1 MGKIKDKIYDF
12 KDRLRDRKML
22 TLVVTLVVI
31 ILIMAGVIYKKQLD
45 FRGLAENGYNNAFYQ
60 LVEYVNQTEVLLAKS
75 TITNSAKHGAETLTN
90 VWKDANLAQS
100 YLARLPIG
108 SQELENTQKFLNQVS
123 DYSYSL
129 ANKAIS
135 GKELSQEDLDN
146 LTKMH
151 NYSRELKNT
160 LNQLE
165 VDLYSGNIKWGE
177 LEKKGG
183 DAISQ
188 ETSNLSMLSFGSM
201 EEGLNQYAGL
211 IYDGAFSEHMTNPER
226 IGLTGEEIDENTAM
240 NIAKKFIGEN
250 RIVDITSNGKSQNG
264 NIECYSFSTEVG
276 ENEKFGISVS
286 VKGGHVVFMNSNRDI
301 TEETISPED
310 AVKKGEEFLESKEFK
325 NMKATYYMKLDG
337 ILTVNYAYEQ
347 DGIIMYP
354 DLVKVKIAL
363 DNGEVLGLESTGYLN
378 SHRDKR
384 ELPSQKISLEQARE
398 KVNKNLNVS
407 SSGMAVI
414 PTEWNTEVLC
424 YEFKGNTGEN
434 DFIVYINAETGEEQ
448 DILMIINTPE
458 GTLTE

>member
-1 MGKIKDKIYDF
+1 MGKIKSKVYDF

-22 TLVVTLVVI
+22 TLVVTLVSVI
-31 ILIMAGVIYKKQLD
+31 LLLGVWVYKKQLD
-45 FRGLAENGYNNAFYQ
+45 YRNLAENGYNNAFYQ

-75 TITNSAKHGAETLTN
+75 TISNSAKHGAETLTK
-90 VWKDANLAQS
+90 VWRDATLAQS

-108 SQELENTQKFLNQVS
+108 SQELENTQKFLNQVA
-123 DYSYSL
+123 DYSYTL
-129 ANKAIS
+129 ANKAIGGS
-135 GKELSQEDLDN
+135 ELSQEDLDN
-146 LTKMH
+146 LTSLT
-151 NYSRELKNT
+151 NYSKDLKNT

-165 VDLYSGNIKWGE
+165 VDLFSGNIKWGE

-183 DAISQ
+183 DALAQ
-188 ETSNLSMLSFGSM
+188 EASNLSQNSFGSL

-226 IGLTGEEIDENTAM
+226 VGLTGDDIDEQSAM
-240 NIAKKFIGEN
+240 NIAKEFIGN
-250 RIVDITSNGKSQNG
+250 DRITEITSNGQSRNG
-264 NIECYSFSTEVG
+264 NIDCYSFTAKVRED
-276 ENEKFGISVS
+276 EEYYISVS
-286 VKGGHVVFMNSNRDI
+286 IKGGHVVFMNSNRDVI
-301 TEETISPED
+301 NESISPEE
-310 AVKKGEEFLESKEFK
+310 AVEKGKEFLNQKEFK
-325 NMKATYYMKLDG
+325 NMKETYYMNLDG
-337 ILTVNYAYEQ
+337 ILTVNYAYQ
-347 DGIIMYP
+347 QNGITMYP

-363 DNGEVLGLESTGYLN
+363 DNGEILGLESTGYLN
-378 SHRDKR
+378 SHRDTR
-384 ELPSQKISLEQARE
+384 DLAEAKITVEQARS
-398 KVNKNLNVS
+398 KVNNKLAVS